1 MIALLLLALFSYDEV
16 LHTDIIVHAKIRWSK
31 FDGGE
36 RVFVEIAGG
45 EAKRVNP
52 GWSPDPQPIAY
63 DIARERDLSRSLKAA
78 RLPAASAHASD
89 APDDRTLEVI
99 VEDAKGWHSAGVWS
113 LSVKAWQKGRLGSIY
128 DALEPLLK
136 VQPDLYGTSGN
147 KGGHQ

>member
-1 MIALLLLALFSYDEV
+1 MILLLVLALFSYEEV

-78 RLPAASAHASD
+78 RLPAAAEHASD

-136 VQPDLYGTSGN
+136 VQPDLFGTGT
-147 KGGHQ
+147 KGGHP